1 MKKLRVVV
9 YRWMREVAEGSTIT
23 VADLFESEKKE
34 VKKPKISQSK
44 SIKLGTRS
52 CRLFEHFH
60 HGHRVTRL
68 GHLFHHFLS
77 LFELIQKLVNVGW
90 SGAATLGYAA
100 APATVQNLRAL
111 SFFTG
116 HRPYDSFNTLNAAV
130 IQVTGGHLFAELA
143 HTRNHLHD

>member
-1 MKKLRVVV
+1 MSISKDLIEKLRVVV
-9 YRWMREVAEGSTIT
+9 YRWLREVTEGSSVT

-44 SIKLGTRS
+44 SMELGTRS

-100 APATVQNLRAL
+100 APDTVQNLRAVNN
-111 SFFTG
+111 G
-116 HRPYDSFNTLNAAV
+116 PVR
-130 IQVTGGHLFAELA
+130 TGGLA
-143 HTRNHLHD
+143 RRTIKLPASAIPPKSRNTTE